1 MGAKKASIRDP
12 QIFKYVYTQL
22 SGMVTKTINIR
33 ESAYIALTRN
43 KRSGESY
50 SDVILRITGEEKK
63 NVGDFLRTIDPA
75 IRLEIADA
83 VTSAKSDLD
92 RIKPRK
98 VSL

>member
-1 MGAKKASIRDP
+1 M
-12 QIFKYVYTQL
+12 FKYVYTQL

-33 ESAYIALTRN
+33 ESAYIALTKN

-50 SDVILRITGEEKK
+50 SDVILRITGQEKK
-63 NVGDFLRTIDPA
+63 NVGDFLKTIDPE

>member
-1 MGAKKASIRDP
+1 MRAKNVSISIP

-63 NVGDFLRTIDPA
+63 NVGDFLKTIDPA

>member
-1 MGAKKASIRDP
+1 
-12 QIFKYVYTQL
+12 
-22 SGMVTKTINIR
+22 MVTKTINIR

-63 NVGDFLRTIDPA
+63 NVGDFLKTIDPE

>member
-1 MGAKKASIRDP
+1 MWAKNASISVL

-33 ESAYIALTRN
+33 ESAYVALTRN

-63 NVGDFLRTIDPA
+63 NVGDFLKTINPA

>member
-1 MGAKKASIRDP
+1 MGVKKASIRNLK
-12 QIFKYVYTQL
+12 IFKYVYTQL

-63 NVGDFLRTIDPA
+63 NVGDFLKAIDPA

>member
-1 MGAKKASIRDP
+1 M
-12 QIFKYVYTQL
+12 FKYVYTQL

-33 ESAYIALTRN
+33 ESAYIALTKN

-50 SDVILRITGEEKK
+50 SDVILRITGQEKK
-63 NVGDFLRTIDPA
+63 NVGDFLKTIDPA
-75 IRLEIADA
+75 TRLEIADA
-83 VTSAKSDLD
+83 VKAAKGDLD